1 MCEKG
6 ASSSARARLGSG
18 SGKRRQFYMIS
29 AMVSL
34 HHGCVIALAYLALN
48 RRKLLPINGRLNAG
62 RLASA
67 AFSLSSTE
75 IDPSCPSG
83 GTTCSRILE
92 DQSVQF
98 RPLFPLSPGETEKT
112 HFVNSLSCSDR
123 DPDLVC
129 ELRLDLGG
137 FASSLVFPAEIT
149 GTGSFRLTIAS
160 GVDSS
165 MIPD

>member
-1 MCEKG
+1 M
-6 ASSSARARLGSG
+6 
-18 SGKRRQFYMIS
+18 
-29 AMVSL
+29 
-34 HHGCVIALAYLALN
+34 
-48 RRKLLPINGRLNAG
+48 
-62 RLASA
+62 
-67 AFSLSSTE
+67 
-75 IDPSCPSG
+75 
-83 GTTCSRILE
+83 
-92 DQSVQF
+92 
-98 RPLFPLSPGETEKT
+98 KT
-112 HFVNSLSCSDR
+112 YFVNSLSCSDR